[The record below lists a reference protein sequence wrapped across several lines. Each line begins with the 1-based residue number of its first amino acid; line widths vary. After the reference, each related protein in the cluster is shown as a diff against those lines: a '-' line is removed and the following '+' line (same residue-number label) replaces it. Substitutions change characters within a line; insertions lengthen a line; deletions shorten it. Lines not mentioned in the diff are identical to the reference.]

1 VRINI
6 IQEGVRDRLGRIFE
20 TGSLKPRE
28 RQIPVLM
35 GGHHDAI
42 IGFADTFQVDTDG
55 WISYDITFRMD
66 FLDQFARTNDS
77 VTDWFDFSGF
87 AHNIKAS
94 DPESKNIMY
103 GEIIAIYA
111 IPKPGIPSILAKDIP
126 MHEDRPMTEQ
136 RTTQHKDRQANHDSF
151 VRRVREMRERGYPV
165 SEIAE
170 ATEHHESSVYSVL
183 DHYGITPKPGAV
195 TPSVDHVAAGKQKLV
210 EYINGKL
217 EVQDNFQIDESY
229 IYVVWFTF
237 ILGNWKM
244 VASTSLP
251 DRMYYELT
259 YNSAKDELYIDA
271 YLKTDNVKINL

>member
-1 VRINI
+1 MRLNI

-20 TGSLKPRE
+20 TNSLQSGE

-42 IGFADTFQVDTDG
+42 IGFADDFQVDSEG
-55 WISYDITFRMD
+55 WISYDITFRKD
-66 FLDQFARTNDS
+66 FLDQFVRTNDK

-87 AHNIKAS
+87 ANNIKAI
-94 DPESKNIMY
+94 DRENKNIVF
-103 GEIIAIYA
+103 GEIRAIYA
-111 IPKPGIPSILAKDIP
+111 IPKPGIPPVLAKDIP
-126 MHEDRPMTEQ
+126 VHEDRPI
-136 RTTQHKDRQANHDSF
+136 N
-151 VRRVREMRERGYPV
+151 
-165 SEIAE
+165 
-170 ATEHHESSVYSVL
+170 
-183 DHYGITPKPGAV
+183 KPGAV
-195 TPSVDHVAAGKQKLV
+195 TKSVDHVAAGKQKLV

-271 YLKTDNVKINL
+271 YLKTDNVKVNL